1 MTWLAQ
7 LEAKRLV
14 LSLREMLVRFDENI
28 AANTLLQECVP
39 YILED
44 DPDVAR
50 ARAEQALKVAHIT
63 GESSEYSEYYASN
76 QHERPF
82 EEQYQQQPSE
92 AHLHLHRVAF
102 LREWL
107 AEQVAPGDEEDALRG
122 DPVRL
127 LDVACNDGWMAQ
139 NLTTDFKGETFPAIR
154 YHGLDLNP
162 GCIERA
168 KARGVQRAKFKVG
181 RAEDAYGTIFPGDQT
196 GPYDAVVAFEL
207 VEHVKD
213 PDAVLAA
220 MASVCKPGGSL
231 FVSTPLGA
239 CTGGDLPH
247 WWVVEPAGHVR
258 AFTPRTFAE
267 LLNRHAHCDY
277 INIHQASQGELMVA
291 RAIVRDP
298 EAPRHVLSEK
308 GFGAWDTVEAPGA
321 IEDPDAR

>member
-14 LSLREMLVRFDENI
+14 LSLREMLVRFDENL

-50 ARAEQALKVAHIT
+50 AKAEQALKVAHIT
-63 GESSEYSEYYASN
+63 GSGEEYSGYYASN

-82 EEQYQQQPSE
+82 EEQYQQQPEE

-107 AEQVAPGDEEDALRG
+107 AEQELGPQFGI
-122 DPVRL
+122 
-127 LDVACNDGWMAQ
+127 LDLACNDGWMAQ
-139 NLTTDFKGETFPAIR
+139 NLKGDFELI
-154 YHGLDLNP
+154 YHGIDLNP
-162 GCIERA
+162 ECIERA
-168 KARGVQRAKFKVG
+168 RRRPMPSGRAFKVG
-181 RAEDAYGTIFPGDQT
+181 HAEDTRKLAHMRPPDG
-196 GPYDAVVAFEL
+196 YDAVVAFEL

-267 LLNRHAHCDY
+267 LLNRHAQCDG
-277 INIHQASQGELMVA
+277 IMVHQASQGELMVA

-308 GFGAWDTVEAPGA
+308 GFGAWDTVADMGR
-321 IEDPDAR
+321 DPYAS

>member
-14 LSLREMLVRFDENI
+14 LSLREMLVRFDENL

-63 GESSEYSEYYASN
+63 GEQAEYSDYYASN
-76 QHERPF
+76 QHEAPF
-82 EEQYQQQPSE
+82 EEQYQQQPEE

-102 LREWL
+102 LRDWL
-107 AEQVAPGDEEDALRG
+107 AEQDLGPQFC
-122 DPVRL
+122 L
-127 LDVACNDGWMAQ
+127 LDCACNDGWMAQ
-139 NLTTDFKGETFPAIR
+139 NLKPDFELV
-154 YHGLDLNP
+154 YHGIDLNP
-162 GCIERA
+162 ECIERA
-168 KARGVQRAKFKVG
+168 RRRPMPSGRAFAVG
-181 RAEDAYGTIFPGDQT
+181 RAEDAHKLKLTAGLHRR
-196 GPYDAVVAFEL
+196 YDAVVAFEL

-267 LLNRHAHCDY
+267 LLNRHADCDG
-277 INIHQASQGELMVA
+277 ITIHRASQGELMVA
-291 RAIVRDP
+291 RAVVRDP
-298 EAPRHVLSEK
+298 SKPRHVLSEK
-308 GFGAWDTVEAPGA
+308 GFGAWDTVE
-321 IEDPDAR
+321 EPDAA